1 MSKVTMIKND
11 AVITIS
17 IGSAFL
23 QKVQKV
29 LVQLISDKS
38 EEEIEDYKK
47 AIQDATL
54 EELPEPWMENL
65 LVINTLLRTIETEA
79 VNSGHTYEKNEDDI
93 EDINLQ

>member
-1 MSKVTMIKND
+1 MPKVTMIKND

-47 AIQDATL
+47 AIQDVTL

>member
-79 VNSGHTYEKNEDDI
+79 VSSGQTYQKEVDD
-93 EDINLQ
+93 DTVNLQ

>member
-23 QKVQKV
+23 QKLQKV

-65 LVINTLLRTIETEA
+65 LVINTLLRSIEHEA
-79 VNSGHTYEKNEDDI
+79 IKSGQTYEENIDDSSI
-93 EDINLQ
+93 EQ

>member
-23 QKVQKV
+23 QKLQKV

-79 VNSGHTYEKNEDDI
+79 VNSGHTYEKDVED